1 MILHAL
7 AIQIRAELRVRL
19 SLNAASSRLTPL
31 AFGKLARGF
40 FCDDVH
46 RKLFIHTFLHII
58 FGIFRPLRSD
68 ATRAAGRSAS
78 ERRWCAC
85 FSRRR
90 ARRARA
96 VVAAPSFLALLLEKQ
111 CLFCGVEEA
120 SSSSRIPRPEPCF
133 NWFKREATVCVVL
146 PFRSW
151 AASRPTCVFV
161 SAA

>member
-31 AFGKLARGF
+31 ASGKLARVF

-78 ERRWCAC
+78 GRRWCAC

-96 VVAAPSFLALLLEKQ
+96 VVAAHS
-111 CLFCGVEEA
+111 C
-120 SSSSRIPRPEPCF
+120 RPHP
-133 NWFKREATVCVVL
+133 
-146 PFRSW
+146 
-151 AASRPTCVFV
+151 PTQT
-161 SAA
+161 